1 MSLFIQQDENRTEL
15 QKRLN
20 TELQGRAKAK
30 SLMADPDGVE
40 DSAYLNGTKK
50 TTTLSWAW
58 ILIVIAIIGIAAWLM
73 ALSIDY
79 R

>member
-1 MSLFIQQDENRTEL
+1 MGLFIGQDENRTEL

-20 TELQGRAKAK
+20 AELQGRAKQR
-30 SLMADPDGVE
+30 LMADPDGVE
-40 DSAYLNGTKK
+40 DAEYLKDTKK
-50 TTTLSWAW
+50 TTSLAWAW
-58 ILIVIAIIGIAAWLM
+58 ILIVIAVIIIAAWLM